1 MVHAQG
7 LDEVAQSQ
15 PVSDRVVEVAGW
27 AVASRDNQGLPFAI
41 VDKTSAQVLVFGP
54 KGELRGMAPALIGA
68 AVGDSSD
75 TYVGEVRELNEI
87 APEDRT
93 TPAGRFMARYGPA
106 AKGKTVLWVDPMTAV
121 SLHPLAETDSSERRQ
136 ERLTSPE
143 PDDNRITFG
152 CINVSP
158 AFYKKVV
165 RPAFK
170 NKGVVYVLPEEM
182 SLESAIP
189 RYMDARAL
197 EAAKAK
203 KEKKSGKARKTKVKA
218 SR

>member
-1 MVHAQG
+1 VVVHAAP
-7 LDEVAQSQ
+7 LDEVAETQT
-15 PVSDRVVEVAGW
+15 VSDRVVDVAGW
-27 AVASRDNQGLPFAI
+27 VVASRDNEGLPFAI

-54 KGELRGMAPALIGA
+54 KGELKGMAPALIGS
-68 AVGDSSD
+68 AVGDSSHA
-75 TYVGEVRELNEI
+75 YVGEVRELSEI

-93 TPAGRFMARYGPA
+93 TPAGRFLARYGPA
-106 AKGKTVLWVDPMTAV
+106 AGGKTVLWVDPITAV
-121 SLHPLAETDSSERRQ
+121 SLHPLAETDRSERRH
-136 ERLTSPE
+136 ERLASPE

-170 NKGVVYVLPEEM
+170 NRGVVYVLPEEM

-197 EAAKAK
+197 AAAKA
-203 KEKKSGKARKTKVKA
+203 EKKVGKARRSKVKA